1 MAYNFSAN
9 QFEGSFKPK
18 KLGNWE
24 VAKWFPERPRA
35 HRTATKIIADDRGH
49 LLPGVQRA
57 PASPWG
63 EFRGTWQLPKKI
75 SRKTAEELNKPFTKA
90 RQSWVKRSSH
100 VPIITPEPS
109 PECPEEKDNGRL
121 PSVVHDN
128 TVTNY
133 NNKEDDKD
141 SGVDVSNE
149 PSSPVRELEE
159 KSRRSCYEKYVD
171 DDYSKTTACDK
182 TPANIDTSSKVR
194 SDVEEFVRTCKTP
207 KELGEKVEE
216 EDDMPQQNVEGTRRK
231 KGPPLAQSYCNPQ
244 IAKNLA
250 VENLKHHP
258 LPDTVEDAIYR
269 SLQMKKD
276 RHPGKELDVL
286 PRAAA
291 VGCKSYGTP
300 GPTQCSKLKV
310 YRPKTAGVLPRK
322 DLGQNLEL
330 LTRPKTSSGFDQQT
344 RKDKK
349 LSQMQ
354 LALCWDLKPVH
365 PGDEPKRSPHIDGSN
380 GSAAPAVFA
389 LVQPPQDEL
398 PPGSPH
404 SPTNDGR
411 KSKKCLSKPRDAWG
425 TTSPPAI
432 ERDIH
437 RGRYG
442 VTNPSAVMDII
453 NTNTTQSGNVVG
465 PRDRSTANLHE
476 HRNGS
481 GRRYNDGGHNDC
493 NNVDKNSNNGRKG
506 SGSKKDSHNSSMS
519 SGFDSVKLSRRK
531 HCHSSPN
538 LTNVGVNEND
548 NNVHNDM
555 NNNDN
560 GCGRSGRGKLLNNRP
575 CMACDLSCS
584 ANCHKSSKPEYKMA
598 FKAGKPDNNSNKQ
611 NNGSIK
617 NNGSNASGHSLSS
630 LRSNGYQAPKP
641 KVPYAKRSYSIG
653 TLAPPFS
660 LWPGT
665 TGQDY
670 PEHWRLASVYQHS
683 YKPMGSRRKTFLQS
697 VYQ

>member
-35 HRTATKIIADDRGH
+35 HRTATRIIADDRGH

-63 EFRGTWQLPKKI
+63 NFQGTWQLPNKI
-75 SRKTAEELNKPFTKA
+75 SRKTGRNKILLKY
-90 RQSWVKRSSH
+90 S
-100 VPIITPEPS
+100 
-109 PECPEEKDNGRL
+109 EKDNGRL
-121 PSVVHDN
+121 PAVVSDN
-128 TVTNY
+128 TSINY
-133 NNKEDDKD
+133 NNNKEDDKD
-141 SGVDVSNE
+141 SGVDVSND

-159 KSRRSCYEKYVD
+159 KSRRSCYEKYIE
-171 DDYSKTTACDK
+171 DDYSKATACDK
-182 TPANIDTSSKVR
+182 TPANINTSSKVR
-194 SDVEEFVRTCKTP
+194 KDVEEFVRTCKTP

-216 EDDMPQQNVEGTRRK
+216 EEEMPHVEETRRK

-269 SLQMKKD
+269 SLQMKKE
-276 RHPGKELDVL
+276 RHPGKALDVL

-322 DLGQNLEL
+322 DLGQNLDL

-354 LALCWDLKPVH
+354 LALCWDLKPVN

-389 LVQPPQDEL
+389 LVQPPQEDIPSASPL
-398 PPGSPH
+398 PQEAH
-404 SPTNDGR
+404 SPTDGR
-411 KSKKCLSKPRDAWG
+411 KPKKCLSKPRDAWG
-425 TTSPPAI
+425 TASPPAI
-432 ERDIH
+432 DRDVH

-453 NTNTTQSGNVVG
+453 NTNTTQSGNMVG
-465 PRDRSTANLHE
+465 PRDTANLHE

-481 GRRYNDGGHNDC
+481 GRQYNNGGNHNEC
-493 NNVDKNSNNGRKG
+493 NNVDKNNSRKG
-506 SGSKKDSHNSSMS
+506 SGTKKDSHNSSIS

-538 LTNVGVNEND
+538 LTNVGVNDND
-548 NNVHNDM
+548 TNNVNNDM

-560 GCGRSGRGKLLNNRP
+560 GCGRNGRGKLLNNRP
-575 CMACDLSCS
+575 CMACDTSCS

-598 FKAGKPDNNSNKQ
+598 FKAGKPDNNNSHKQ
-611 NNGSIK
+611 SNNGSVK
-617 NNGSNASGHSLSS
+617 NNGSNSSGNSLSS